1 MSRRMRD
8 LKDGDRIVTSNISSK
23 FLPGILIGYA
33 ADMTTDQNR
42 LTKSGY
48 LIPAAHFDSLQ
59 EVLVITT
66 PKEEPQQDDTE
77 KTEGAQTGS

>member
-1 MSRRMRD
+1 MTRCRAQNEAKTAFVFSMTEPTAW
-8 LKDGDRIVTSNISSK
+8 LIWEISDASWS
-23 FLPGILIGYA
+23 
-33 ADMTTDQNR
+33 R

-48 LIPAAHFDSLQ
+48 LIPAAQFDSLQ

>member
-1 MSRRMRD
+1 MD
-8 LKDGDRIVTSNISSK
+8 E
-23 FLPGILIGYA
+23 
-33 ADMTTDQNR
+33 TDQNR

-48 LIPAAHFDSLQ
+48 QIPAAQIDSLQ